1 MGGERGEITI
11 TLIAI
16 VLAAIL
22 MLEIPLMAVANNQED
37 ISQLQLTATA
47 QKFVDNI
54 AAKGSITQ
62 DDIDTFM
69 QEVSK
74 DGNTYDFEIEVQHLD
89 ENPGKKVTVTSGNL
103 IGENT
108 RVSEYKSA
116 ILANIEADS
125 NHKYRLKK
133 GDNIIIKVN
142 NTNTT
147 FAQLFRNVVYK
158 ITGSDTPQLEA
169 IVSAMVQSNG

>member
-1 MGGERGEITI
+1 
-11 TLIAI
+11 
-16 VLAAIL
+16 
-22 MLEIPLMAVANNQED
+22 
-37 ISQLQLTATA
+37 
-47 QKFVDNI
+47 
-54 AAKGSITQ
+54 
-62 DDIDTFM
+62 M